1 MLPKLS
7 IVDFSYLDKTQL
19 LEILSLRNSD
29 YVRNRMATSD
39 EILED
44 THLLFCKNLK
54 QRTDALFCGVYLED
68 KLVGVID
75 LKGIDLKSKSYESGC
90 YFCKNSK
97 NITYFANLAA
107 FIIAKDIGLTK
118 ATCYVKKDNIQAVL
132 FNTMKLRYRT
142 TKETDEFYYFEKDL
156 DTPKNSIENLK
167 AKISSSFELFIN
179 FNKSKYVND

>member
-19 LEILSLRNSD
+19 LEILALRNSD
-29 YVRNRMATSD
+29 YVRDKMASSD

-44 THLLFCKNLK
+44 SHLSFCESLK
-54 QRTDALFCGVYLED
+54 QRKDVLFCGVYLED

-75 LKGIDLKSKSYESGC
+75 LKEIDFNSKSYESGC

-97 NITYFANLAA
+97 NLTYFSNLAA
-107 FIIAKDIGLTK
+107 FIIAKEIGLTK

-132 FNTMKLRYRT
+132 FNTMKLRYKT
-142 TKETDEFYYFEKDL
+142 TKETDEYYFFEKDL
-156 DTPKNSIENLK
+156 ATPKTSFDNLK
-167 AKISSSFELFIN
+167 GKISSSYELVIN

>member
-7 IVDFSYLDKTQL
+7 IVDFSYLDKTQI

-29 YVRNRMATSD
+29 YVREKMASSD
-39 EILED
+39 VILED
-44 THLLFCKNLK
+44 THFLFCENLK
-54 QRTDALFCGVYLED
+54 QRNDALFCGVYLEN

-75 LKGIDLKSKSYESGC
+75 LKAIDLNTKTYESGC
-90 YFCKNSK
+90 YFCKDSK

-107 FIIAKDIGLTK
+107 FIIAKEIGLTK
-118 ATCYVKKDNIQAVL
+118 ANCYVKKDNIQAVL
-132 FNTMKLRYRT
+132 FNTMKLRYKT

-167 AKISSSFELFIN
+167 AKISSSYELVIN